1 MQPTYCRILP
11 TTAVH
16 SWPRGVGAAD
26 RLRATCHVTP
36 SAGNAPGGSR
46 RALLSPDGSRPWIS
60 SLTRGGRAHPR
71 CATPAT
77 NAAARVVPIAGAF
90 IPILHR
96 PAVPA
101 RPFSRKRMPCN
112 ARTLKPPRPADKRGA
127 RQPPCGP
134 NRSPIRPQRNPR
146 PALVGTRRFVGDRPV
161 SENQPTPPA
170 ASMRGTSHRHG
181 WRMDPSRT
189 SATPS
194 PPSHHPNPALRVCRA
209 HLTPRGDNCGHLSS
223 GAGGGGDRAM
233 RWMRGRVRT
242 PPSAPVH
249 ALDARVVRSPQQLPT
264 PSWADACRARPGR
277 RASASHARPTRSAVR
292 ITRSTPHARAS
303 GLETA

>member
-1 MQPTYCRILP
+1 MHAVDTARPQHMKPAPEPYARSTPPHFRLCMQPTYCRILP

-36 SAGNAPGGSR
+36 SAVNAPGGSR

-127 RQPPCGP
+127 RQPP
-134 NRSPIRPQRNPR
+134 
-146 PALVGTRRFVGDRPV
+146 
-161 SENQPTPPA
+161 
-170 ASMRGTSHRHG
+170 
-181 WRMDPSRT
+181 
-189 SATPS
+189 
-194 PPSHHPNPALRVCRA
+194 
-209 HLTPRGDNCGHLSS
+209 
-223 GAGGGGDRAM
+223 
-233 RWMRGRVRT
+233 
-242 PPSAPVH
+242 
-249 ALDARVVRSPQQLPT
+249 
-264 PSWADACRARPGR
+264 
-277 RASASHARPTRSAVR
+277 
-292 ITRSTPHARAS
+292 
-303 GLETA
+303 